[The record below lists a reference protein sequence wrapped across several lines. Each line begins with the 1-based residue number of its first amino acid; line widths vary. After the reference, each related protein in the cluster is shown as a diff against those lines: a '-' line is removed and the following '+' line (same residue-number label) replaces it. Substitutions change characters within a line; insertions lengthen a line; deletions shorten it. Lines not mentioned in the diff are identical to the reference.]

1 MHLLF
6 ARGPIIGAKL
16 GPKSNEAG
24 RDVEAFAIIMI
35 CWIILVLIRLSFRG
49 IVRKQ
54 PQLPSREAE
63 DVRVEMVDGEPECEL
78 PEGMG
83 PLITEASREPSS
95 DDRLKLSILL
105 LLGLKRPH

>member
-1 MHLLF
+1 MET
-6 ARGPIIGAKL
+6 G
-16 GPKSNEAG
+16 SNEAG

-49 IVRKQ
+49 IVGKQ

-63 DVRVEMVDGEPECEL
+63 DVRVEMVDGEPEYEL

-83 PLITEASREPSS
+83 PPITKASREPLS